1 MCTMLF
7 RNRYD
12 NVKPFYNYLSILLLR
27 ENIKLQK
34 GKHLAKKEPEFVLG
48 QFPLHFIEAI
58 NNTNGEN
65 LQYPTIEHQ

>member
-1 MCTMLF
+1 MEWST
-7 RNRYD
+7 
-12 NVKPFYNYLSILLLR
+12 K
-27 ENIKLQK
+27 QK
-34 GKHLAKKEPEFVLG
+34 HKAPKGEFIWKQLAKKEPEFVLE